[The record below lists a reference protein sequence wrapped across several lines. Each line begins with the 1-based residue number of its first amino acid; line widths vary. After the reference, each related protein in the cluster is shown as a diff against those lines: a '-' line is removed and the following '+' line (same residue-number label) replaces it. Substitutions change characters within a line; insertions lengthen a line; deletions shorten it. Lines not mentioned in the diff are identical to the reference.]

1 MLEIVSESNVQAIP
15 VKLIGVYRA
24 DGGFVGELKYV
35 FGHLI
40 GLADCKLCD
49 ITHSP
54 IRKKPSWTKM
64 TNRIKAKYGLDFEL
78 VHRNERSEIV
88 AKATTGREPCVMAEY
103 SDGSV
108 TVLLDAF
115 DLKTLDGSVPKF
127 EKLLEARLLL
137 FF

>member
-1 MLEIVSESNVQAIP
+1 MSESNVQAIP

-40 GLADCKLCD
+40 GIADCKLCD

>member
-1 MLEIVSESNVQAIP
+1 VTDSNVQAIP

>member
-1 MLEIVSESNVQAIP
+1 MSDSNVQAIP
-15 VKLIGVYRA
+15 VKLVGVYRA

-40 GLADCKLCD
+40 GIADCKLCD

-54 IRKKPSWTKM
+54 VRKKPSWTKM
-64 TNRIKAKYGLDFEL
+64 TDRIKAKYGLDFEL
-78 VHRNERSEIV
+78 VHRNERSETI

-103 SDGSV
+103 SDGTV
-108 TVLLDAF
+108 TVMLDAF
-115 DLKTLDGSVPKF
+115 DLKTLDGSVAKF

>member
-1 MLEIVSESNVQAIP
+1 MSESNVQAIP

-40 GLADCKLCD
+40 GIADCKLCD

-115 DLKTLDGSVPKF
+115 DLKTLEGSVPKF

>member
-1 MLEIVSESNVQAIP
+1 VLEIVSESNVQAIP

>member
-1 MLEIVSESNVQAIP
+1 VTDSNVQAIP

-40 GLADCKLCD
+40 GIADCKLCD

-54 IRKKPSWTKM
+54 IRKKPSWTMM
-64 TNRIKAKYGLDFEL
+64 TNRIKSKYGLDFEL

-88 AKATTGREPCVMAEY
+88 AKSTTGREPCVMAEY

>member
-1 MLEIVSESNVQAIP
+1 MNDSNVQAIP
-15 VKLIGVYRA
+15 VKLVGVYRA
-24 DGGFVGELKYV
+24 DGGLVGELKYV

-40 GLADCKLCD
+40 GIADCKLCD

-64 TNRIKAKYGLDFEL
+64 TQRIKSKYSLDFEL
-78 VHRNERSEIV
+78 VHRNERSEII
-88 AKATTGREPCVMAEY
+88 AKATTGREPCVLAEY
-103 SDGSV
+103 SDGTV
-108 TVLLDAF
+108 TILLDAV
-115 DLKTLDGSVPKF
+115 DLKALDGSVTKF

>member
-1 MLEIVSESNVQAIP
+1 MTESNVQAIP

>member
-1 MLEIVSESNVQAIP
+1 VLEIVTDSNVQAIP

-40 GLADCKLCD
+40 GIADCKLCD

>member
-1 MLEIVSESNVQAIP
+1 VTDSNVQAIP
-15 VKLIGVYRA
+15 EKLIGVYRA

-40 GLADCKLCD
+40 GIADCKLCD

-64 TNRIKAKYGLDFEL
+64 TNRIKTKYGLDFEL

-108 TVLLDAF
+108 TVLLDAS

>member
-1 MLEIVSESNVQAIP
+1 VNDSNVQAMP
-15 VKLIGVYRA
+15 VKLVGVYRA

-40 GLADCKLCD
+40 GIADCKLCD

-64 TNRIKAKYGLDFEL
+64 TQRIKSKYALDFEL
-78 VHRNERSEIV
+78 VHRNERSEII
-88 AKATTGREPCVMAEY
+88 AKATTGREPCVLAEY
-103 SDGSV
+103 SDGTV
-108 TVLLDAF
+108 TILLDAV
-115 DLKTLDGSVPKF
+115 DLKALDGSVTKF

>member
-1 MLEIVSESNVQAIP
+1 MTDGNVQAIP

-40 GLADCKLCD
+40 GIADCKLCD